1 MQTFHDIVNAINN
14 VLWSYV
20 LIYLLL
26 AVGLYFTIRFGFVQF
41 RGLKRAA
48 QVTFAKPEDPKQ
60 ISSFQA
66 FATGLASRVGTGNIA
81 GVATAISIG
90 GPGAVFW
97 MWVTALLGM
106 SSAFVEATLAQIFKV
121 KNDDGTY
128 RGGPAY
134 YIQQGLGSR
143 PLGIAFALSLLLAFG
158 LVFNAVQSNSI
169 SDALYNGFGLD
180 KTLTGII
187 TVALSAAVIFGG
199 VKRIGRVAEIL
210 VPVMAI
216 AYLLIAFYAIFTNL
230 SLLPGVI
237 STILSHAFTG
247 EAAAGGAA
255 GAGMK
260 KAMEMGIKRGLF
272 SNEAGMGSAPNAA
285 ASASTPHPVNQGLL
299 QMLGVFIDTIVICS
313 ATAFIILLSNAYV
326 PGTEVKGAALTQAA
340 VDYHMGG
347 NGGAGFM
354 AIAVFLFAFTSII
367 GNYAYAESNINFI
380 KENKT
385 VVNIFRVLVLGMVMF
400 GATGSLPLVWDMADA
415 SMGFMALINLFA
427 ILMLSKYA
435 YAAWK
440 DYSAQLKSGNNNPV
454 FKSSTVAGLSDK
466 LEEDCWK

>member
-1 MQTFHDIVNAINN
+1 MQGLHDLINGIN
-14 VLWSYV
+14 DILWGYV

-26 AVGLYFTIRFGFVQF
+26 AIGVFFTIRFGFVQL
-41 RGLKRAA
+41 RALKRAT
-48 QVTFAKPEDPKQ
+48 QVTFAKPEDPNQ

-81 GVATAISIG
+81 GVATAISVG

-97 MWVTALLGM
+97 MWLTALLGM

-134 YIQQGLGSR
+134 YIQQGLNSR

-180 KTLTGII
+180 KTLTGIV
-187 TVALSAAVIFGG
+187 TVSLSGLVIFGG

-216 AYLLIAFYAIFTNL
+216 AYLLIAFYAIFVNF
-230 SLLPGVI
+230 SHLPGVI
-237 STILSHAFTG
+237 VSIFSHAFTG
-247 EAAAGGAA
+247 EAAVGGAA

-260 KAMEMGIKRGLF
+260 KAMEMGVKRGLF

-299 QMLGVFIDTIVICS
+299 QMLGVFIDTMVICS
-313 ATAFIILLSNAYV
+313 STAFIILLSNAYV
-326 PGTEVKGAALTQAA
+326 PGSGAKGAALTQAA

-347 NGGAGFM
+347 YGGAAFM
-354 AIAVFLFAFTSII
+354 AVAVFLFAFTSII

-385 VVNIFRVLVLGMVMF
+385 VVNVFRLMVLGMVMF

-415 SMGFMALINLFA
+415 SMGIMALINLVA
-427 ILMLSKYA
+427 IFLLSKYA
-435 YAAWK
+435 IAAWK
-440 DYSAQLKSGNNNPV
+440 DYSAQLKAGNDNPV
-454 FKSSTVAGLSDK
+454 FKSKSIAGLSEK